1 MNDMTQPFTKLA
13 SANAAL
19 LTNFAQSPA
28 MFEMTNATVRKYF
41 ELAQQSFGRV
51 GVSDVYTD
59 LIRKLTENY
68 STFAREYTASLMGWS
83 TQGQSLMAQ
92 QAQAASDLLAESGK
106 ATATAMERTSD
117 TVKHLRAR

>member
-1 MNDMTQPFTKLA
+1 MNDMTQPFTNLA

-19 LTNFAQSPA
+19 MTSFAQSPA
-28 MFEMTNATVRKYF
+28 MFEMTNANVRKYV
-41 ELAQQSFGRV
+41 ELSQQSFGRAV
-51 GVSDVYTD
+51 GSDVYAD

-68 STFAREYTASLMGWS
+68 STFAREYWASLMGWS

-92 QAQAASDLLAESGK
+92 QAQTAVDLLAESGK
-106 ATATAMERTSD
+106 ATTTTMERASD